1 MINYLDRSIVL
12 VMRIGLT
19 IRYDHIETMYQS
31 GLRIHLLTEDPTAA
45 SDPRFASV
53 RLLPK
58 ETTTETLVEEI
69 LLELKNTGSAYA
81 LTFLE
86 IDIVA
91 VGLAN
96 QRHGV
101 AWARPDADRIARDK
115 SLQRAHLRD
124 SGLPTPLSLPVG
136 DDSDVE
142 AILDRIGPKFVVKP
156 TRASSSAKVELVDRR
171 ERAQELF
178 DEIRAIAHSNHS
190 HFYDD
195 GMPEAWALVEEFL
208 PGDEITA
215 DGVVVDG
222 RFYLGGVNTKQLP
235 HPPGFEEDLYVL
247 PYPDPV
253 EEQAIAE
260 LMQALVDSLGVKM
273 AIVNAELRR
282 DSQGEFRFV
291 EFSTRISGGHVYRHI
306 RDVHAVDLVHIF
318 LVAGFG
324 DTDEAHAL
332 AGNRHPGRLATC
344 IKFLYRTGVL
354 EHNAPGLAARDPHFR
369 RYYAIARPGQ
379 DVWAAPEGYDP
390 VALLSVWG
398 PYEKDRHPEAIIEIA
413 QRMEGELDLQV
424 RPFDS

>member
-1 MINYLDRSIVL
+1 MTNYLNRPIVL
-12 VMRIGLT
+12 VMRIGLS
-19 IRYDHIETMYQS
+19 IRYDHVEAMFQA
-31 GLRIHLLTEDPTAA
+31 GLAIHLLTEDPTAA
-45 SDPRFASV
+45 ADPRFASV

-58 ETTTETLVEEI
+58 DTTTDSLVDEI
-69 LLELKNTGSAYA
+69 VTELKDTGSDYA
-81 LTFLE
+81 VTFLE

-101 AWARPDADRIARDK
+101 VWARPEADRVARDK
-115 SLQRAHLRD
+115 SLQRAHLRAA
-124 SGLPTPLSLPVG
+124 GLPTPLSLPVG
-136 DDSDVE
+136 DDSDLD
-142 AILDRIGPKFVVKP
+142 AILAQVGPKFVVKP
-156 TRASSSAKVELVDRR
+156 TRASSSAKVELVDSRA
-171 ERAQELF
+171 RAQELF

-195 GMPEAWALVEEFL
+195 GVPVAWALVEEFL

-215 DGVVVDG
+215 DGVVIDG
-222 RFYLGGVNTKQLP
+222 RFYLGGVNTKSLP

-247 PYPDPV
+247 PYPDRD
-253 EEQAIAE
+253 EEQAVTG
-260 LMQALVDSLGVKM
+260 LMQQLVESLDIQV

-282 DSQGEFRFV
+282 DAAGAFRFV

-306 RDVHAVDLVHIF
+306 RDVHAVDLVDIF
-318 LVAGFG
+318 LTAGFG
-324 DTDEAHAL
+324 DTEQARAQ
-332 AGNRHPGRLATC
+332 AENRHPGRLATC
-344 IKFLYRTGVL
+344 IKFLYRTGVM
-354 EHNAPGLAARDPHFR
+354 ERNMPGEAARDPQFR

-398 PYEKDRHPEAIIEIA
+398 HYDPATHPGAILETA

-424 RPFDS
+424 RPFDA